1 MKLPETT
8 FLVEIAV
15 LDLRLHH
22 ARRSIAY
29 EGSSTMRL
37 SVGLG
42 ALGVP
47 DLALLT
53 DLRRLWAL
61 VPEAA
66 RSDNPTETPLSGREG
81 GGRLVV
87 AAGEGEGVGPVRG

>member
-8 FLVEIAV
+8 FLVEVAV
-15 LDLRLHH
+15 VDLRLHH

-47 DLALLT
+47 DLALLM
-53 DLRRLWAL
+53 DLRRLRAL
-61 VPEAA
+61 SPMAA
-66 RSDNPTETPLSGREG
+66 RSDNPTETPLPGWE
-81 GGRLVV
+81 V
-87 AAGEGEGVGPVRG
+87 